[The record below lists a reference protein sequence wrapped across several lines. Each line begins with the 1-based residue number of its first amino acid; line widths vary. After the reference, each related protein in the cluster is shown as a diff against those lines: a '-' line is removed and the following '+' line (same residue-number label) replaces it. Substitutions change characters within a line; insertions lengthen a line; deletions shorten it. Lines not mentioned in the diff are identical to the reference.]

1 MTMTTEERDQ
11 RYSDQLTKADSDGAI
26 VRAKGLKTHF
36 PVRSRGLLPRT
47 IGYVKAVDG
56 IDLTI
61 NPGETLGLVGESGSG
76 KTTAARSILML
87 VRPTDG
93 SIEIDGVDI
102 TKLSKAQLT
111 PVRRKAQMIFQD
123 PYNAL
128 NPRHTVG
135 KIISAPFSVQ
145 KITPEGGV
153 KKAVQQLM
161 ERVGLNPE
169 HYNRFPNE
177 FSGGQRQRI
186 GIARAIAL
194 RPKLIVCDEPV
205 SALDVSIQAQILNL
219 LRDLQQDFGIAYL
232 FVAHDLAVVRQIS
245 HRVSVMYLGKI
256 MESASRKTLY
266 STPLHP
272 YTHSLLSAVP
282 IPNPEEQRHRTRLV
296 LRGDIPSPIDPPSG
310 CVFRTRCFQARE
322 KCAEEVPPLVE
333 VAPGHAV
340 ACHFPVTVDEL
351 PKALQEAESRADLGS
366 QSAGETVVDVPV
378 EAPSTVSAGI
388 DTPH

>member
-1 MTMTTEERDQ
+1 MTATN
-11 RYSDQLTKADSDGAI
+11 LTPTSEPAAAPDSI
-26 VRAKGLKTHF
+26 VRVTDLKTHF

-47 IGYVKAVDG
+47 VGYVKAVDG
-56 IDLTI
+56 IDIAI
-61 NPGETLGLVGESGSG
+61 NSGETLGLVGESGSG

-87 VRPTDG
+87 VKPTSGTVELEGLD
-93 SIEIDGVDI
+93 V
-102 TKLSKAQLT
+102 TKLSTKQLV
-111 PVRRKAQMIFQD
+111 PVRRKAAMIFQD

-135 KIISAPFSVQ
+135 TIISAPFEVQ
-145 KITPEGGV
+145 KIKPDGGV
-153 KKAVQQLM
+153 RKAVQEIM

-169 HYNRFPNE
+169 HYNRYPNE

-219 LRDLQQDFGIAYL
+219 LRDLQQDFGLAYL
-232 FVAHDLAVVRQIS
+232 FVAHDLAVVRTIS
-245 HRVSVMYLGKI
+245 HRVSVMYLGRI
-256 MESASRKTLY
+256 METAPSKVMY

-282 IPNPEEQRHRTRLV
+282 IPNPEEQRHRTRIV

-322 KCAEEVPPLVE
+322 KCAQEVPPLIE

-351 PKALQEAESRADLGS
+351 PQALRESQERADIGP
-366 QSAGETVVDVPV
+366 QSAGEDVISAPIDVPT
-378 EAPSTVSAGI
+378 ASSGL
-388 DTPH
+388 DTPHA

>member
-1 MTMTTEERDQ
+1 
-11 RYSDQLTKADSDGAI
+11 
-26 VRAKGLKTHF
+26 
-36 PVRSRGLLPRT
+36 
-47 IGYVKAVDG
+47 
-56 IDLTI
+56 
-61 NPGETLGLVGESGSG
+61 
-76 KTTAARSILML
+76 
-87 VRPTDG
+87 
-93 SIEIDGVDI
+93 
-102 TKLSKAQLT
+102 
-111 PVRRKAQMIFQD
+111 MIFQD

-135 KIISAPFSVQ
+135 TIISAPFEVQ
-145 KITPEGGV
+145 KIKPDGGV
-153 KKAVQQLM
+153 KKSVQEIM

-169 HYNRFPNE
+169 HYNRYPNE

-245 HRVSVMYLGKI
+245 HRVSVMYLGRI
-256 MESASRKTLY
+256 METAPSKVMY

-282 IPNPEEQRHRTRLV
+282 IPDPETQRHRTRIV
-296 LRGDIPSPIDPPSG
+296 LRGDVPSPIDPPSG

-333 VAPGHAV
+333 LAPGHAV
-340 ACHFPVTVDEL
+340 ACHFPVNRRR
-351 PKALQEAESRADLGS
+351 P
-366 QSAGETVVDVPV
+366 
-378 EAPSTVSAGI
+378 APGAT
-388 DTPH
+388 